1 MKPLAALLLAPAL
14 AFAGSWGLHERTET
28 RREPLA
34 AGSTLSVRSA
44 NGSIKVTS
52 WDKEEL
58 DLVAEIKEREK
69 DSVTLDLRRVSGGLE
84 VEARLPKR
92 AMGNWG
98 ESDGVNL
105 ILKVPRRLVGQFTTS
120 NGRIEA
126 SGLEGA
132 QTLTTSNGR
141 IQVEDVK
148 GDLTAHTSNAR
159 VSVKHLSGALRGA
172 TSNGSLELDQ
182 VSGGVDFATSNGSI
196 RAEGLDGQGQGI
208 SLTTSNGG
216 IQVGLG
222 QAKGEIDALTSN
234 GGVQVER
241 QGMELIETR
250 KSAARLRIP
259 GSSQM
264 IRLRTS
270 NGGITIR

>member
-1 MKPLAALLLAPAL
+1 MKPLAALLFAPAFVL
-14 AFAGSWGLHERTET
+14 AASWGLNERTET

-34 AGSTLSVRSA
+34 AGSTLSVHSA
-44 NGSIKVTS
+44 NGSLKVTA

-69 DSVTLDLRRVSGGLE
+69 GSVTLDVRRVPGGLE
-84 VEARLPKR
+84 VEARIPRRLV
-92 AMGNWG
+92 GGWG

-105 ILKVPRRLVGQFTTS
+105 VLKVPRRLAGQFTTS
-120 NGRIEA
+120 NGRIEV

-159 VSVKHLSGALRGA
+159 VTVKRLAGALRGA
-172 TSNGSLELDQ
+172 TSNGSLQLDQ
-182 VSGGVDFATSNGSI
+182 ISGGLDFTTSNGSI
-196 RAEGLDGQGQGI
+196 EASGLDGQGQGI
-208 SLTTSNGG
+208 ALTTSNGG
-216 IQVGLG
+216 IQVELG
-222 QAKGEIDALTSN
+222 QAKGEVDAATSN
-234 GGVQVER
+234 GSVRVER
-241 QGMELIETR
+241 TGLELIETQR
-250 KSAARLRIP
+250 SSARLRIP
-259 GSSQM
+259 GSSQT

-270 NGGITIR
+270 NGGITLR